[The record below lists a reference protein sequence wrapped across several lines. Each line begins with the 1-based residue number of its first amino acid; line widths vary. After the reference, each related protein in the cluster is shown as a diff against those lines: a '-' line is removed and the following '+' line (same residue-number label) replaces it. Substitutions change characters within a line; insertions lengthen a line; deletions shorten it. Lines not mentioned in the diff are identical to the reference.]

1 MQAVINNNLFT
12 HQSLD
17 LLAIFKDFLTSV
29 IDNYKI
35 KHKTYEL
42 EKRVTSIRHNIK
54 FLNDNLEELIK
65 SDDFEKIE
73 DEAIDLKFYLE
84 NLLDTPLPANLK
96 DELNLL
102 CEDLVT
108 FIFNIS
114 MYDMEKEVENIRD

>member
-12 HQSLD
+12 HQSID

-42 EKRVTSIRHNIK
+42 EKRVTAIRHNIK
-54 FLNDNLEELIK
+54 FLNDNLAELIK
-65 SDDFEKIE
+65 NDDFEKIE
-73 DEAIDLKFYLE
+73 DEAMDLKFYLE
-84 NLLDTPLPANLK
+84 NMLDTPLPANLK

-102 CEDLVT
+102 YEDLVT